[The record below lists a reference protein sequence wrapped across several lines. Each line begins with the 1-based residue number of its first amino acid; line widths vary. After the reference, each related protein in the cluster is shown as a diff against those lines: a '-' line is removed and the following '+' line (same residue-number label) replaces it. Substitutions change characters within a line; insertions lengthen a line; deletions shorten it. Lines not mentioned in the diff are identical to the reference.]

1 MTWKPGD
8 RPAKTDSM
16 IRVDQAGEFGATRIY
31 AGQLA
36 VMGHRSPLAREIAG
50 MALQEE
56 KHRAFFDRMIAERG
70 VRPTLLAP
78 LWDKAGFL
86 LGAATALISP
96 AAAMA
101 CTAAIETEIDRHYG
115 EQLEELGSGDPELSA
130 TIAEF
135 RAEEVEHRE
144 TAIAEGAERAPA
156 YPILSAAIRLGCR
169 AAIGLSKR
177 I

>member
-1 MTWKPGD
+1 
-8 RPAKTDSM
+8 M

-36 VMGHRSPLAREIAG
+36 VLGTRAEAARPIAR
-50 MALQEE
+50 MAAQEE
-56 KHRAFFDRMIAERG
+56 RHRLAFDRIVAERG

-96 AAAMA
+96 EAAMA

-115 EQLEELGSGDPELSA
+115 QQLEELGSGDPELSD

>member
-1 MTWKPGD
+1 MSKPD
-8 RPAKTDSM
+8 IESM

-36 VMGHRSPLAREIAG
+36 VLGTRVEASRPIAR
-50 MALQEE
+50 MAAQEE
-56 KHRAFFDRMIAERG
+56 RHRLAFDRIVAERG

-96 AAAMA
+96 EAAMA

-115 EQLEELGSGDPELSA
+115 HQLQELGGTDPELSA

-135 RAEEVEHRE
+135 QAEEVEHRE